1 MSLSENHC
9 NFELFQFFKFEF
21 FLFIYLFIF
30 FFFAKMRPLFK
41 KMEYCFLV
49 ESTKD

>member
-1 MSLSENHC
+1 MSLCENRC

-21 FLFIYLFIF
+21 FFIYLFIYLF
-30 FFFAKMRPLFK
+30 FAKMRTLFK